1 MALIVQNETSRPG
14 KKRVLWKKKKEEKES
29 PLLMIEPVKFAGS
42 VASRLLR
49 GEDYIIDLT
58 STQIANFSSIYD
70 IIAADEE
77 NGEDIPMDSFAEYV
91 QQEAQAQGSTLNPDQ
106 FRSLIDK
113 YGIDEDGDGRLSKD
127 EFLHF
132 LRGLIVA
139 GIPAE
144 EVSTLKSMYAA
155 ALAERPE
162 DPMDETRITR
172 LFHNLGFDVNH
183 PGIHVVLGNVDAD
196 GSKSQS
202 LSL

>member
-14 KKRVLWKKKKEEKES
+14 KKRVLWKKKEEKES
-29 PLLMIEPVKFAGS
+29 PLLIIEPVKFAGS

-172 LFHNLGFDVNH
+172 LFHSLGFDVNH
-183 PGIHVVLGNVDAD
+183 PGIHAVLGNVDSD